1 MLYPFMTFDDET
13 EIVHSEPI
21 IIDGKEQVKVV
32 IEKPVEGGFHSAV
45 CMLPQYDWE
54 KVEGFTDDEIK
65 GFQTLLESLSHVIIE
80 LARDGGFEHAA
91 GF

>member
-1 MLYPFMTFDDET
+1 MLYPFMTLDDET

-21 IIDGKEQVKVV
+21 IVDGKEQVKVV

-65 GFQTLLESLSHVIIE
+65 GFQTLLNGKKCLIKSNSIVNPAQL
-80 LARDGGFEHAA
+80 
-91 GF
+91 